1 MVPFRV
7 FDRENKELF
16 VVLNYHP
23 GTSGGDQGHYLLA
36 REDDNERDGEMV
48 IVPAT
53 NFSKFRLVDFL
64 DDSSDGYSD

>member
-23 GTSGGDQGHYLLA
+23 GSATGDQGHYLLA
-36 REDDNERDGEMV
+36 REDDNERDGEML

-53 NFSKFRLVDFL
+53 NFSKYRLVDFL
-64 DDSSDGYSD
+64 EEGGDAYSD